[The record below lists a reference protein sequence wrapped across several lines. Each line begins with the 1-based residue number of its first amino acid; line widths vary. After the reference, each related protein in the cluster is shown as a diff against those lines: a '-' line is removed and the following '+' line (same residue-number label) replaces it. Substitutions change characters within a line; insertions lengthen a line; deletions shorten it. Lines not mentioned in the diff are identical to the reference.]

1 MISEKNGFAISGTVT
16 RSLRV
21 VSVRR
26 LLAAALGEYPSWC
39 TAFSTRRR
47 VASETFSGL
56 LSTRDTVAV
65 ETSARAAT
73 SWMVVISMSVNN
85 VVPGPG
91 RTRWYGVRN
100 SKNSFD
106 CRGFR
111 PDRGSGLCCLAVDAA
126 RTRYYRGS
134 QHE

>member
-1 MISEKNGFAISGTVT
+1 MPWMISEKNGFAISGTVT
-16 RSLRV
+16 SNLRV
-21 VSVRR
+21 VSVRK

-39 TAFSTRRR
+39 TALSTRRR

-91 RTRWYGVRN
+91 PSGTGTHQYMLTARADPETLVR
-100 SKNSFD
+100 SAE
-106 CRGFR
+106 C
-111 PDRGSGLCCLAVDAA
+111 
-126 RTRYYRGS
+126 
-134 QHE
+134 EE

>member
-16 RSLRV
+16 SNLRV

-56 LSTRDTVAV
+56 LSTRETVAV

-73 SWMVVISMSVNN
+73 SWMVGIVESECSV
-85 VVPGPG
+85 
-91 RTRWYGVRN
+91 VRE
-100 SKNSFD
+100 SGEPARK
-106 CRGFR
+106 RGDDPVYAFVR
-111 PDRGSGLCCLAVDAA
+111 
-126 RTRYYRGS
+126 
-134 QHE
+134 